1 MKMNRWARGGL
12 IAALYVVLVFAFQ
25 FASFG
30 AFQFRVA
37 EALTLLPMVFPEA
50 IGGIYVGVMLANILG
65 GFGPWD
71 IFGGSLV
78 SLIAAYLTY
87 RYRNTWFGYASPIIL
102 NAFLVSLYLRFVF
115 ELPYSYWFLVF
126 SIGISE
132 AIVVLGLGIP
142 LLRFVKRHQTMFL

>member
-1 MKMNRWARGGL
+1 
-12 IAALYVVLVFAFQ
+12 
-25 FASFG
+25 
-30 AFQFRVA
+30 
-37 EALTLLPMVFPEA
+37 MVFPEA